1 METLKS
7 ALSLIISISTVLGI
21 FTGIINKSFSKRLKP
36 IEDKI
41 DKNEREVLE
50 NNMQQWRF
58 QCVTFASD
66 LRKGIP
72 FSIYEFQAIFVF
84 ADKYEQAVK
93 KLDLTNNLFEEEL
106 TFIRKKYQELTE
118 GK

>member
-1 METLKS
+1 MGVLKEV
-7 ALSLIISISTVLGI
+7 LGLIISLSTVFGI
-21 FTGIINKSFSKRLKP
+21 FTGIINKSFSKKLKP
-36 IEDKI
+36 IENKI
-41 DKNEREVLE
+41 DANERETLE

-58 QCVTFASD
+58 ECVTFASN

-106 TFIRKKYQELTE
+106 LFIRKKYQELTE
-118 GK
+118 KK

>member
-1 METLKS
+1 MELIKS
-7 ALSLIISISTVLGI
+7 ILGLIVSLSTVFGI
-21 FTGIINKSFSKRLKP
+21 FTGIINRSFTKRIKP
-36 IEDKI
+36 LENKI
-41 DKNEREVLE
+41 DANEREALE

-106 TFIRKKYQELTE
+106 TYIKKRYQELTE